1 MKLIS
6 ALKLIDP
13 NKENLHVISEEEKD
27 ALQRTLFAMMQDIA
41 SICKENH
48 IRWSLSG
55 GSVLGAVRH
64 HGFIPWDDDM
74 DINITRSE
82 FEKFRK
88 VFPGRFAD
96 KYRLIIPGDKGY
108 LFHTPII
115 MKKGTTFRGLMSEE
129 QGTYGVFIDIFIIEN
144 VSDNRLIYKL
154 HGYEC
159 ILTYALQSM
168 VRTYLCKKT
177 LLAYTKHYPEIQ
189 RSIRLRS
196 AVGHVLSILP
206 PEFWGRR
213 VFKVYSRIRND
224 KTRRVSIPSGC
235 NHYFGETYDRKKVS
249 RYKMTPFETGQFPIP
264 VDADYYLRILYGDT
278 YMTPPPEKD
287 RMNHVVIDFDLGK

>member
-13 NKENLHVISEEEKD
+13 EKENLHVISEDEKE
-27 ALQRTLFAMMQDIA
+27 ALQGTLFAMMQDIA

-48 IRWSLSG
+48 IKWSLSG

-96 KYRLIIPGDKGY
+96 KYSLIIPGDKGY

-115 MKKGTTFRGLMSEE
+115 MKKGTAFRGLMSEE

-144 VSDNRLIYKL
+144 VSDNQLIYKL

-168 VRTYLCKKT
+168 VRTYRCKET
-177 LLAYTKHYPEIQ
+177 LLAHTKHYPEIQ
-189 RSIRLRS
+189 RTIRLRS
-196 AVGHVLSILP
+196 AVGRILSILP

-213 VFKVYSRIRND
+213 VFKVYSRIRNNR
-224 KTRRVSIPSGC
+224 TRRVSIPSGC

-249 RYKMTPFETGQFPIP
+249 RYTMARFESGQFPIP
-264 VDADYYLRILYGDT
+264 VDADYYLSILYGDT